1 MLKKIINI
9 IYLNFKGYSLLRAYQ
24 IYYCSRLKISG
35 KSIEFGSFENRKR
48 NFSNFFKGDSKFFYS
63 NIYNDKNKDYIK
75 LDLTKK
81 ISLKKSSFN
90 NIIIFNVL
98 EHLKDTNM
106 AINELQKIL
115 KKDGTL
121 IGSTPFIYQIHGAPN
136 DYYRFTKDFYLEKF
150 KKKFKN
156 LKIIPLGFGPF
167 VASFSLIYPYIKYL
181 PIFKDVILAVSFFL
195 DTFIQLFVKTKLNE
209 IYPIGFI
216 FILKK

>member
-24 IYYCSRLKISG
+24 IYYSSRLKISG
-35 KSIEFGSFENRKR
+35 KTIEFGSFKDRKR

-81 ISLKKSSFN
+81 FSLKKSSFN

-121 IGSTPFIYQIHGAPN
+121 IGSTPFIYPIHGAPN

-195 DTFIQLFVKTKLNE
+195 DTFIQLFVRTKLNE